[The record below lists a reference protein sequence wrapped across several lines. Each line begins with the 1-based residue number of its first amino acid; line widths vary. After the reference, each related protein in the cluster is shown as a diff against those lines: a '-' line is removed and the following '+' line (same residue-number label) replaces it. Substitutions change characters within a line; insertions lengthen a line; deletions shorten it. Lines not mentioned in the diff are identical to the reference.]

1 MIDIYVARDANSEA
15 DTNNIG
21 GKKKKDLSSPRGIV
35 FLIFAE
41 QASRRRKLAV
51 EMLDGKNHGSLRER
65 EKSAVVSL
73 IYLRSSTH
81 IFIACQS
88 RFLIIVERL
97 KALFT

>member
-1 MIDIYVARDANSEA
+1 
-15 DTNNIG
+15 
-21 GKKKKDLSSPRGIV
+21 
-35 FLIFAE
+35 
-41 QASRRRKLAV
+41 
-51 EMLDGKNHGSLRER
+51 MLDGKNHGSLRER

-88 RFLIIVERL
+88 RFLIIVGRL

>member
-1 MIDIYVARDANSEA
+1 MARDANSEA
-15 DTNNIG
+15 DTNNIR
-21 GKKKKDLSSPRGIV
+21 GKKNDLSSPRGNV

-41 QASRRRKLAV
+41 QGSRRRKFAV
-51 EMLDGKNHGSLRER
+51 EMLDVKNHGSLRER

-88 RFLIIVERL
+88 HFLIIVGRL

>member
-15 DTNNIG
+15 DTNNIRG
-21 GKKKKDLSSPRGIV
+21 KKKDLSSPRGIV

-51 EMLDGKNHGSLRER
+51 EMLDGKNHGRLRER

-88 RFLIIVERL
+88 RFLIIVGRL